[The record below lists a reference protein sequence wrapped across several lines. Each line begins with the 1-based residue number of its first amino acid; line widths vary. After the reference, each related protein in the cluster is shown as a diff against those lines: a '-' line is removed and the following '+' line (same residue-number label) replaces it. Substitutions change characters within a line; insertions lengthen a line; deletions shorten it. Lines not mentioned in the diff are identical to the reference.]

1 MTNRRLARANAP
13 TGRPSGEDDLTRLVR
28 LIARQAA
35 QEAFKV
41 FRDEFK
47 ASFVQAGPPVDL
59 QDQMEA
65 ALDGFAKAVPS
76 RDGAE
81 RFLSVIEVAVKLGV
95 SSKTVRRMINRG
107 ELPVHRIGRLLRVGE
122 HALYAGL
129 AEGSRGKLQS
139 K

>member
-1 MTNRRLARANAP
+1 MSNCHPAGAAAP
-13 TGRPSGEDDLTRLVR
+13 PGKTPADDDLTRLVR

-35 QEAFKV
+35 QEAFKI

-47 ASFVQAGPPVDL
+47 ASFAQAGPPVDL
-59 QDQMEA
+59 QDKMDA
-65 ALDGFAKAVPS
+65 APDGFAKAVPS
-76 RDGAE
+76 RGGAE

-107 ELPVHRIGRLLRVGE
+107 ELPVHRVGKLLRVGE
-122 HALYAGL
+122 HALCARL
-129 AEGSRGKLQS
+129 AEGSRGKRQS

>member
-1 MTNRRLARANAP
+1 MSNCHP
-13 TGRPSGEDDLTRLVR
+13 TGAAAPPAKTPADDDLTRLVR

-35 QEAFKV
+35 EEAFKI

-47 ASFVQAGPPVDL
+47 ASFAQAGPPVDL
-59 QDQMEA
+59 QDKMEA
-65 ALDGFAKAVPS
+65 APDGFAKAVPS
-76 RDGAE
+76 RGGAE

-107 ELPVHRIGRLLRVGE
+107 ELPVHRVGKLLRVGE
-122 HALYAGL
+122 HALCARL
-129 AEGSRGKLQS
+129 AEESLGKRQS